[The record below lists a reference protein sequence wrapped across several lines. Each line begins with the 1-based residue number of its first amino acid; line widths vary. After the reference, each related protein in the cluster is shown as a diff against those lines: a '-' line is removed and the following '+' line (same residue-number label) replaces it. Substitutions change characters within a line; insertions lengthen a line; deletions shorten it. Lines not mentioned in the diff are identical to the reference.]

1 VRRRQLPTQANQARR
16 NGANEYNFTRAV
28 INWRQSLKTHEESI
42 KFQKP
47 SA

>member
-1 VRRRQLPTQANQARR
+1 VPRRQLPTQVKLARR
-16 NGANEYNFTRAV
+16 NGVNEYNNDRAV